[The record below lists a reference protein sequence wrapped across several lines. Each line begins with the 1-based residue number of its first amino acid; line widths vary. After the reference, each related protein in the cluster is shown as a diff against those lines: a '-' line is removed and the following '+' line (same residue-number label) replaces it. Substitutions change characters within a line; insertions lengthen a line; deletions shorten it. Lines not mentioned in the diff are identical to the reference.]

1 MRWLLV
7 DGFNLAFRS
16 HYAMERSG
24 LTRADGFPTG
34 ALHGWIRA
42 LWALAD
48 AENPARTVVFFDLG
62 GSDRHLAAHPEYK
75 AQRADTPPD
84 LEKQIPEIKKLTA
97 RMGLTIVEQRGV
109 EADDLIASAAG
120 RLAAVGDEV
129 IIVSADKDFGQ
140 CVGGSV
146 VQLTP
151 PPPGSPTPAWRRL
164 DRDGVTEKF
173 GVPPERIPDY
183 LALVGDTVDNIPGL
197 RGVGPK
203 TAVKWLTE
211 YGDLEAVLR
220 AGDRIEPARFREQ
233 IVAEADRI
241 RGNLGLVRFKTDF
254 VIELGTAPTRD
265 PAGLE
270 AFLAEMGMDG
280 TLKTFRRR
288 EAERIAKAQG
298 ELF

>member
-42 LWALAD
+42 LWAIHD
-48 AENPARTVVFFDLG
+48 AESPARMVVFFDLG

-75 AQRADTPPD
+75 AQRAETPPD
-84 LEKQIPEIKKLTA
+84 LERQLPEIKALTA

-109 EADDLIASAAG
+109 EADDLIASAAL
-120 RLAAVGDEV
+120 RLAAAGDEV

-164 DRDGVTEKF
+164 DPAGVTEKF
-173 GVPPERIPDY
+173 GVPPGRIPDF

-203 TAVKWLTE
+203 TAAKWLAE
-211 YGDLEAVLR
+211 HGDLEGVLR
-220 AGDRIEPARFREQ
+220 AADRIEPARFREQ
-233 IVAEADRI
+233 VAAEAGRI
-241 RGNLGLVRFKTDF
+241 RGNLELVRFKTDF
-254 VIELGTAPTRD
+254 SVELGPPPARD
-265 PAGLE
+265 PAALE
-270 AFLAEMGMDG
+270 AYLAAMGMEG

-288 EAERIAKAQG
+288 EAERAAKAQG

>member
-24 LTRADGFPTG
+24 LTRPDGFPTG

-42 LWALAD
+42 LWALQD
-48 AENPARTVVFFDLG
+48 AEAPARMVVFFDLG

-75 AQRADTPPD
+75 AQRAETPPD
-84 LEKQIPEIKKLTA
+84 LERQLPEIKVLTA
-97 RMGLTIVEQRGV
+97 KMGLTVVEQRGV
-109 EADDLIASAAG
+109 EADDLIASAAQ
-120 RLAAVGDEV
+120 RLAAAGDEV

-140 CVGGSV
+140 CVGGPV

-164 DRDGVTEKF
+164 DAAGVAEKF
-173 GVPPERIPDY
+173 GVPPARIPDF

-203 TAVKWLTE
+203 TAAKWIGE
-211 YGDLEAVLR
+211 HGDLEGVLR
-220 AGDRIEPARFREQ
+220 AASRLEPARFREQ
-233 IVAEADRI
+233 VAAEAARI
-241 RGNLGLVRFKTDF
+241 RGNLGLVRFKDDF
-254 VIELGTAPTRD
+254 PLELGPPPPRE
-265 PAGLE
+265 PAALE
-270 AFLAEMGMDG
+270 AYLASMGMEG

-288 EAERIAKAQG
+288 EAERAAKAQG